1 MLKYQNTGKIYNNI
15 KEVAKNYFQISD
27 RLLVKLKQQ
36 NHIFLNG
43 NPVYINNI
51 INPGDIIEF
60 DIDFE
65 EESENIVSENK
76 PIDIIFE
83 DEYLLI
89 LNKPSGIPIHP
100 SASHYTDSLSNRVKY
115 YFEKNNL
122 HRKIRP
128 INRLDKNTSGIVIF
142 SKNMY
147 VQECLI
153 KQMKNNIFVK
163 EYIGIL
169 EGHLNIKKGTIN
181 APIARKSNSIIER
194 EINTDGDL
202 SITHFELLKNFEII
216 NFENTSN
223 KENLIKLSIVKFILE
238 TGRTHQI
245 RVHSKYINHP
255 LLGDSLYGN
264 LSSLISRQALHSYK
278 ISFIHP
284 ITKENLV
291 FESDLPNDIK
301 NILDKI

>member
-15 KEVAKNYFQISD
+15 KEVAKDYFQISD

-43 NPVYINNI
+43 NSVYINNI
-51 INPGDIIEF
+51 IQPNDIIEF

-128 INRLDKNTSGIVIF
+128 VNRLDKNTSGIVIF

-153 KQMKNNIFVK
+153 KQMKNNNFVK

-169 EGHLNIKKGTIN
+169 EGHLNTKKGTIN

-194 EINTDGDL
+194 EINADGDL
-202 SITHFELLKNFEII
+202 SITHFEVLKNFEII

-223 KENLIKLSIVKFILE
+223 KENLIKLSVVKFILE

-264 LSSLISRQALHSYK
+264 SSSLISRQALHSCK

-284 ITKENLV
+284 ITKKNLV
-291 FESDLPNDIK
+291 FESDLPNDMK
-301 NILDKI
+301 NILNKI